1 MPRQMLPDGGE
12 KFCGWLHKAQYFA
25 KHFRNKTPDEL
36 MIVAED
42 MRNSYCTDLGDYVEK
57 RMRGNTLCQIKEV
70 REIKEAIPEVQE
82 CKNKITR
89 TRKEIDWWD

>member
-1 MPRQMLPDGGE
+1 
-12 KFCGWLHKAQYFA
+12 
-25 KHFRNKTPDEL
+25 

-42 MRNSYCTDLGDYVEK
+42 MRNSYCTDLGEYVEK
-57 RMRGNTLCQIKEV
+57 RMRGNTLSQIKEV

-82 CKNKITR
+82 RKNKIITH

>member
-1 MPRQMLPDGGE
+1 MCSRGSEPETRLFQQILI
-12 KFCGWLHKAQYFA
+12 FW
-25 KHFRNKTPDEL
+25 NKTPDEL

-42 MRNSYCTDLGDYVEK
+42 MRNSYCTDLGEYVEK
-57 RMRGNTLCQIKEV
+57 RMRGNTLSQIKEV

-82 CKNKITR
+82 RKNKTTR

>member
-1 MPRQMLPDGGE
+1 MSPDGGE

-25 KHFRNKTPDEL
+25 KHVWNKTPDEL

-42 MRNSYCTDLGDYVEK
+42 MRQSYCSNFGEYIEK
-57 RMRGNTLCQIKEV
+57 GMRGNTLSQIKEV

-82 CKNKITR
+82 RRKKIR
-89 TRKEIDWWD
+89 SRNYDIER